1 MNEKNIKL
9 TLAYDGT
16 RYHGWQRQKNAATLQ
31 ESIENKLERMLGT
44 PVTLVA
50 SGRTD
55 AGVHALG
62 QVCHFITSSNLS
74 PEIIKKGLNALLPD
88 DILIEDTAYAPLDF
102 HARYHAK
109 KKTYI
114 YKILNRQAPDIFRR
128 AFVWHVPVPLDVDRM
143 VVCLRRLEGT
153 HDFSSFRSSGS
164 GNQNPIRTLFSAE
177 IHETSGG
184 ELSFVFEGNGFLR
197 HMVRNMVGTVI
208 QVGLNK
214 MDIDAFDRILLA
226 KDRRKAGVKAPARG
240 LFLVR
245 VTY

>member
-31 ESIENKLERMLGT
+31 KTIEDKLELMLRK

-62 QVCHFITSSNLS
+62 QVCHFITSSNLT
-74 PEIIKKGLNALLPD
+74 PEMIKKGLNALLPY
-88 DILIEDTAYAPLDF
+88 DILIEDAAYVPLDF

-109 KKTYI
+109 RKTYT
-114 YKILNRQAPDIFRR
+114 YKILNRNAPDIFRR
-128 AFVWHVPVPLDVDRM
+128 AFVWHIPVPLAVDRM
-143 VVCLRRLEGT
+143 SACLKRLEGT

-164 GNQNPIRTLFSAE
+164 GNQNPIRTLFLAE
-177 IHETSGG
+177 IQGSAGG
-184 ELSFVFEGNGFLR
+184 ELSFVFEGDGFLR

-208 QVGLNK
+208 QAGLNK
-214 MDIDAFDRILLA
+214 MDIEAFERILFA